1 MVVFRGS
8 SYADQRAVL
17 TGRALLFVPGD
28 RPERFAKAAASGAD
42 VVVLD
47 LEDAVAP
54 AAKSAALA
62 HVVDWLAAG
71 HSALVRVNAPGT
83 PTHDGEVAA
92 LRQTAAGIMLPKSED
107 AAAVRLVVAEFEPS
121 PVVLLIETAL
131 GIENAHDIC
140 RVRGV
145 TRAAFGSV
153 DLAAQLGVDPA
164 SQDALRWARSRVV
177 NASAAAGLP
186 GPIDGVTTSLA
197 DDGAL
202 TDDISAARTLGFSAK
217 LCIHPRQVPV
227 VQAMLAASPE
237 EIEHA
242 KRVVALAAEG
252 GVAVLDGQMVDA
264 PVVAH
269 ARHILEASGL
279 APNAG

>member
-1 MVVFRGS
+1 MVVSRGS
-8 SYADQRAVL
+8 SSADKAAVL
-17 TGRALLFVPGD
+17 TGRAFLFVPGD

-47 LEDAVAP
+47 LEDSVAP

-71 HSALVRVNAPGT
+71 HAALVRVNAQGT
-83 PTHDGEVAA
+83 PTHDDEVAA
-92 LRQTAAGIMLPKSED
+92 LRQTVAGIMLPKSED
-107 AAAVRLVVAEFEPS
+107 AAAVGLVVGEFEHS

-140 RVRGV
+140 RVPGV

-153 DLAAQLGVDPA
+153 DLAAQLGVDSA

-177 NASAAAGLP
+177 NACAAAGLP
-186 GPIDGVTTSLA
+186 GPIDGVTTSLS
-197 DDGAL
+197 DDVAL
-202 TDDISAARTLGFSAK
+202 TDDVSAARTLGYSAK

-227 VQAMLAASPE
+227 VRAMLAASPE
-237 EIEHA
+237 EIEQA
-242 KRVVALAAEG
+242 KRVVALAAAG

-264 PVVAH
+264 PVVAR
-269 ARHILEASGL
+269 ARRILEASGL
-279 APNAG
+279 APDAG

>member
-8 SYADQRAVL
+8 SCADQTAVL
-17 TGRALLFVPGD
+17 AGRAFLFVPGD

-47 LEDAVAP
+47 LEDSVAP
-54 AAKSAALA
+54 AAKATALG

-71 HSALVRVNAPGT
+71 QAALVRINGRETA
-83 PTHDGEVAA
+83 THDDEVAA
-92 LRQTAAGIMLPKSED
+92 LRKTGAGIMLPKSED
-107 AAAVRLVVAEFEPS
+107 AAAVERLVAGFEGS

-140 RVRGV
+140 RVPGV

-197 DDGAL
+197 DDDAL

-242 KRVVALAAEG
+242 KRVLALAAEG

-264 PVVAH
+264 PVVAR
-269 ARHILEASGL
+269 ARRILNASGL
-279 APNAG
+279 APDAG

>member
-8 SYADQRAVL
+8 SCADQTAVL
-17 TGRALLFVPGD
+17 TGRAFLFVPGD

-42 VVVLD
+42 IVVLD
-47 LEDAVAP
+47 LEDSVAP
-54 AAKSAALA
+54 AAKAAALA
-62 HVVDWLAAG
+62 HVLAWLAVG
-71 HSALVRVNAPGT
+71 NSALVRINAQGT
-83 PTHDGEVAA
+83 PTHDEEVAA
-92 LRQTAAGIMLPKSED
+92 LRQTAAGIMLPK
-107 AAAVRLVVAEFEPS
+107 AENAGAIELFRTSLEGA

-140 RVRGV
+140 RVPGV

-164 SQDALRWARSRVV
+164 SQDALRWARSRLV

-186 GPIDGVTTSLA
+186 APIDGVTTSLA
-197 DDGAL
+197 DDAAL
-202 TDDISAARTLGFSAK
+202 TDDILAARTLGFGAK
-217 LCIHPRQVPV
+217 LCIHPRQVSV
-227 VQAMLAASPE
+227 VHSMLAASPE
-237 EIEHA
+237 EIERA
-242 KRVVALAAEG
+242 KRVLALAAEG

-269 ARHILEASGL
+269 ARRILSSSGL
-279 APNAG
+279 APDAG

>member
-1 MVVFRGS
+1 VVSRGS
-8 SYADQRAVL
+8 AYPDPTAVL
-17 TGRALLFVPGD
+17 TGRAFLFVPGD

-54 AAKSAALA
+54 EAKSSALA
-62 HVVDWLAAG
+62 HVVTWLEAG
-71 HSALVRVNAPGT
+71 NPGVVRVNGLGT
-83 PTHDGEVAA
+83 PTHADEVAA
-92 LRQTAAGIMLPKSED
+92 LRSANAGIMLPKSED
-107 AAAVRLVVAEFEPS
+107 PIAVESLAAEFEES

-131 GIENAHDIC
+131 GIENAYEIC
-140 RVRGV
+140 RVAGV

-177 NASAAAGLP
+177 NASAAGGLP
-186 GPIDGVTTSLA
+186 GPIDGVTTSFA
-197 DDGAL
+197 DDHAL

-217 LCIHPRQVPV
+217 LCIHPRQVPL

-237 EIEHA
+237 EIERA
-242 KRVVALAAEG
+242 KRVLALAAEG

-269 ARHILEASGL
+269 ARRILSASGL
-279 APNAG
+279 ATDAG

>member
-1 MVVFRGS
+1 MAGATI
-8 SYADQRAVL
+8 ADVS
-17 TGRALLFVPGD
+17 TGRTFLFVPGD

-54 AAKSAALA
+54 EARSNALA
-62 HVVDWLAAG
+62 HVVAWLEAG
-71 HSALVRVNAPGT
+71 HSGVVRVNGLGM
-83 PTHDGEVAA
+83 PTHDEEIAA
-92 LRQTAAGIMLPKSED
+92 LRSANAGIMLPKAED
-107 AAAVRLVVAEFEPS
+107 AAAVESLVAEFEES

-131 GIENAHDIC
+131 GIENAYDIC

-186 GPIDGVTTSLA
+186 APIDGVTTSLA
-197 DDGAL
+197 DDAAL
-202 TDDISAARTLGFSAK
+202 TGDISAARTLGFGAK
-217 LCIHPRQVPV
+217 LCIHPRQVSV
-227 VQAMLAASPE
+227 VHAMLAASPE
-237 EIEHA
+237 EIERA
-242 KRVVALAAEG
+242 RRVLAVAAEG

-269 ARHILEASGL
+269 ARRILDASGL
-279 APNAG
+279 APNPG